1 VTRTPI
7 IRTPITGPAAWSGT
21 ELDRSGRWI
30 RMLDDSHRAE
40 IAAAVRRPGL
50 PETGFTRADFPLPR
64 TAALLAEVS
73 AELEDGCGAVR
84 LRGLD
89 VERYD
94 EADLRRIFWGIGT
107 HLGTALFQN
116 SRGEVM
122 AEVRDETMG
131 AGPVVAEPGK
141 VLASRARARSTGPLR
156 FHTDRCD
163 VIALLAARNSKAG
176 GVSKLASIVTIH
188 NEMLRRRPDLLE
200 LLFQPYWHR
209 RQDEVEAALLGR
221 HVSLPVL
228 GMADGKLTSQYSRTF
243 VEQAQEDPAIPRLT
257 TAQDEALDLL
267 AEIAEETCLHAPFVQ
282 GDIQLLNNHVI
293 YHGRTAYEDDATAGQ
308 SRLLLRLWLAMPNS
322 RPLPAGFETQWGEV
336 APGVVRG
343 GTLQPDGRR
352 APAIGAEARGVPALA

>member
-1 VTRTPI
+1 MTRAPI
-7 IRTPITGPAAWSGT
+7 PGPAAWSGT
-21 ELDRSGRWI
+21 ELERSGRWI
-30 RMLDDSHRAE
+30 RMLDDGHRAE
-40 IAAAVRRPGL
+40 IAAAPSRPGL
-50 PETGFTRADFPLPR
+50 PETGFDRTDFPLPR
-64 TAALLAEVS
+64 TAALLAEVN

-94 EADLRRIFWGIGT
+94 EAGLRRIFWGLGT

-116 SRGEVM
+116 SRGEVL

-131 AGPVVAEPGK
+131 AGPTTPEPGK

-221 HVSLPVL
+221 HVALPVF
-228 GMADGKLTSQYSRTF
+228 GMVDGKLTSQYSRTF
-243 VEQAQEDPAIPRLT
+243 VEQAQEDPAVPRLT
-257 TAQDEALDLL
+257 AAQNEALDLL
-267 AEIAEETCLHAPFVQ
+267 AGIAEETCLHSPFVQ

-308 SRLLLRLWLAMPNS
+308 SRLLLRLWLAVPNS
-322 RPLPAGFETQWGEV
+322 RRLPAGFETQWGDV
-336 APGVVRG
+336 APGALRG
-343 GTLQPDGRR
+343 GTLQADGRR
-352 APAIGAEARGVPALA
+352 APAVPVPA